1 MSLTDRHHCD
11 VIVLLL
17 LQGEIDSVVL
27 MGGGTRVPRIQ
38 EALLSTVNK

>member
-11 VIVLLL
+11 VFVLL